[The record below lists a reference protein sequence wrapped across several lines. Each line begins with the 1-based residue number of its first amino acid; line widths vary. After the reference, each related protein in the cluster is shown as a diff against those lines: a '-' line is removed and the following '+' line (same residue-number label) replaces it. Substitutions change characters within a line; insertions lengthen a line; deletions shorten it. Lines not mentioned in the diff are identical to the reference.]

1 MNLRKYFQVLGIT
14 FAVLMII
21 AIVVWSIYLFTNPH
35 WSGDEGLTQEEIAT
49 VKPAEGKVNVLVLGV
64 DKEGLRTDTIMVVSY
79 DVDNKTVK
87 ALSIPRD
94 TRMYIGSRYQKINA
108 ASAIVNSSGKQRG
121 PQGTVEA
128 VKRLTNIPINYYI
141 CFTFDSL
148 AECMD
153 AVGPVEFEIPDL
165 NDDGVGMVYDD
176 PVQDLHINL
185 KPGLQELD
193 GEQIV
198 HLLRYR
204 QGNKINGV
212 RRTYPDGDMGR
223 IKVQQDFVKELVD
236 QKLNIG
242 LVKDIPDIFKAV
254 SKDLKTNL
262 TIENVMSYCQG
273 LDEIESEDIEIY
285 SLPGDF
291 GDESYDAAYW
301 ICDLDET
308 RELIEDEFGYD
319 ASKITIDKEY
329 VPDSYTDNEDIDSYS
344 DNEDIDSY

>member
-1 MNLRKYFQVLGIT
+1 MKTGMNLRKYFQVLGIT

-21 AIVVWSIYLFTNPH
+21 AIVVWGVYLFTNPH
-35 WSGDEGLTQEEIAT
+35 WSGDIGLSQDEIAT

-64 DKEGLRTDTIMVVSY
+64 DKEGLRTDTMMLVMY

-87 ALSIPRD
+87 GLSIPRD

-108 ASAIVNSSGKQRG
+108 ASAIINSSGKPRG
-121 PQGTVEA
+121 PQGAVEA

-141 CFTFDSL
+141 CFSFDSL
-148 AECMD
+148 EECMD

-165 NDDGVGMVYDD
+165 NNDGVGMVYDD

-204 QGNKINGV
+204 QGNKINGI

-223 IKVQQDFVKELVD
+223 IKVQQEFIKTFVD

-273 LDEIESEDIEIY
+273 LDEIESHDIEIF

-291 GDESYDAAYW
+291 GDETYDAAYW
-301 ICDLDET
+301 ICDLEET

-319 ASKITIDKEY
+319 ASEITIDKEY
-329 VPDSYTDNEDIDSYS
+329 TPGGSPEDDHNPNYSYDY
-344 DNEDIDSY
+344 

>member
-236 QKLNIG
+236 QKLNLG

>member
-1 MNLRKYFQVLGIT
+1 MKANINLRKYFQVLGIT

-21 AIVVWSIYLFTNPH
+21 AIAIWSIYLFTNPH
-35 WSGDEGLTQEEIAT
+35 WSVDEGLTQEEIAT

-64 DKEGLRTDTIMVVSY
+64 DEEGLRTDTMMVVTY

-87 ALSIPRD
+87 AVSIPRD
-94 TRMYIGSRYQKINA
+94 TRMYVGSRYQKINA
-108 ASAIVNSSGKQRG
+108 ASAIINSSGKSRG
-121 PQGTVEA
+121 PQGAVEA
-128 VKRLTNIPINYYI
+128 VKRLTNIPINYYVS
-141 CFTFDSL
+141 FTFESL

-153 AVGPVEFEIPDL
+153 AIGPVEFEIPDL
-165 NDDGVGMVYDD
+165 NNDGVGMIYDD
-176 PVQDLHINL
+176 PEQDLHIRL
-185 KPGLQELD
+185 KPGLQELN

-212 RRTYPDGDMGR
+212 RRTYPDGDLGR
-223 IKVQQDFVKELVD
+223 IKVQQEFIKALVE
-236 QKLNIG
+236 QKLNVS
-242 LVKDIPDIFKAV
+242 LVKEIPSIFKAV

-273 LDEIESEDIEIY
+273 LDEIKSEDIQIY
-285 SLPGDF
+285 SLPGEF

-301 ICDLDET
+301 ICDLEKT
-308 RELIEDEFGYD
+308 RELIEEEFGYD

-329 VPDSYTDNEDIDSYS
+329 TPDSYSGNDDIDS
-344 DNEDIDSY
+344 